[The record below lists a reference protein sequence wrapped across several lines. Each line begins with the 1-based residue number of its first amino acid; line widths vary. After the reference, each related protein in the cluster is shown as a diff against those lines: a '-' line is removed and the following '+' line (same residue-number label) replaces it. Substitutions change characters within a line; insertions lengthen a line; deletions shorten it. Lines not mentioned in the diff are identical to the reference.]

1 MSILRSALVILSLQA
16 GLALADEPVVRIGGT
31 LGYQRT
37 DRNAWVFGPS
47 LEVKLMPKLTIRG
60 EGQLEFGD
68 LDDPFG
74 ESNIFDGPGPHVNH
88 ILVGPAYRPSYQ
100 PLDLA
105 VGAGVGLSITHSRFA
120 PDKDF
125 LFDPAAGFFAQAG
138 KKLGPIELAL
148 QARLD
153 LSPKTPQANVDQSD
167 LNTIAGRLVL
177 SIGVPIY
184 APAPKA
190 VAAK

>member
-1 MSILRSALVILSLQA
+1 MNLLRLAFILFSLPASI
-16 GLALADEPVVRIGGT
+16 ALADEPVVRIGGT

-37 DRNAWVFGPS
+37 DRNAWVFGPA
-47 LEVKLMPKLTIRG
+47 LEVKIMPKLTIRG

-74 ESNIFDGPGPHVNH
+74 DSNIFDGPGPHVNH
-88 ILVGPAYRPSYQ
+88 ILVGPAYRPTYK

-105 VGAGVGLSITHSRFA
+105 AGFGLGVSITHSRFA
-120 PDKDF
+120 PAQDF

-138 KKLGPIELAL
+138 KKLGPLALAL

-153 LSPKTPQANVDQSD
+153 VSPKAPQANEDQSD
-167 LNTIAGRLVL
+167 LTTIAGRLLL
-177 SIGVPIY
+177 SIEVPIY
-184 APAPKA
+184 APTPKA
-190 VAAK
+190 VATR

>member
-1 MSILRSALVILSLQA
+1 MSILRSAFILFSLQA
-16 GLALADEPVVRIGGT
+16 SIALADEPVVRIGGT

-47 LEVKLMPKLTIRG
+47 LEVRLMPKLTIRG

-105 VGAGVGLSITHSRFA
+105 VGAGLGISITHSRFS
-120 PDKDF
+120 PEKDF

-138 KKLGPIELAL
+138 KRLGPIELAL

-153 LSPKTPQANVDQSD
+153 LSPKTPQANADLSD
-167 LNTIAGRLVL
+167 LTTIAGRLVL
-177 SIGVPIY
+177 SIEVPIY
-184 APAPKA
+184 APTPKTIA
-190 VAAK
+190 SR